1 MYLYSHNNIN
11 MLLLKKYWK
20 PILSILTVTY
30 LFWAINLITESK
42 KYSARAQEEKNKI
55 ADILNFND
63 RLLNFQEWVS
73 EAEWERKNKR
83 YNEVLAQAE
92 TYNAKAIHYG
102 VTLLYISLAFG
113 FFVALLLFSIKPY
126 FGFAFSLSIIAL
138 TLLLEGVLNPM
149 LEVGAFK
156 ENLTVKAKVKPI
168 ETPAYEYGMVRV
180 DSMNNRLNTMVDTLD
195 QRITSVTNDIHERSK
210 NAQNKL
216 KSISVFSSKVPLY
229 GKKISEKI
237 NALTSAIQ
245 PLTDLTHPLND
256 QLLQVKKLK
265 NGVLDSLKSVA
276 DMYADT
282 TYGINKVFPGRTY
295 FYYQNKGVFDIID
308 ILVKSKNYIVAICIG
323 LFSFIIPCIKLG
335 ASLFMLLFPKF
346 SSRRAQSIL
355 SFISKWSMADV
366 FVVGA
371 FLSYLSF
378 SNMSPG
384 VDVEANIV
392 FGLYF
397 FLCYVIISIL
407 LGELLKRSI
416 NESALLET
424 KNN

>member
-1 MYLYSHNNIN
+1 

-20 PILSILTVTY
+20 PILAILTITY

-42 KYSARAQEEKNKI
+42 KYSARDQEEKNKI

-73 EAEWERKNKR
+73 EAQWERKNKK
-83 YNEVLAQAE
+83 YNDVLAQAE
-92 TYNAKAIHYG
+92 MYNAKAINYG

-113 FFVALLLFSIKPY
+113 ILVALLLFPIKPY
-126 FGFAFSLSIIAL
+126 FGLAFSLSIIAL

-149 LEVGAFK
+149 LEAFK
-156 ENLTVKAKVKPI
+156 EKLTVKAKVKPI

-180 DSMNNRLNTMVDTLD
+180 DSMDNRLNTMVDTLD
-195 QRITSVTNDIHERSK
+195 QKITSVTNDIHERSK

-216 KSISVFSSKVPLY
+216 KSISTFSSKVPLY

-256 QLLQVKKLK
+256 QLLQVKNLK
-265 NGVLDSLKSVA
+265 NRVLDSLKSVA
-276 DMYADT
+276 DSYADT
-282 TYGINKVFPGRTY
+282 TYGIDKVFPGRTY

-308 ILVKSKNYIVAICIG
+308 ILVKSKNYVVAICIG
-323 LFSFIIPCIKLG
+323 LSSFIIPCIKLG

-355 SFISKWSMADV
+355 SFISKMGMADV

-407 LGELLKRSI
+407 LGALLKRSI

>member
-1 MYLYSHNNIN
+1 MEII
-11 MLLLKKYWK
+11 KKYWK
-20 PILSILTVTY
+20 PILAILTVVY
-30 LFWAINLITESK
+30 LAWSISIISESK
-42 KYSARAQEEKNKI
+42 KQSAKAQNEKNKI
-55 ADILNFND
+55 AEILNFND

-83 YNEVLAQAE
+83 YNEVLAHAE

-102 VTLLYISLAFG
+102 VTLFYISLAFG
-113 FFVALLLFSIKPY
+113 ILVALLLFSIKPY
-126 FGFAFSLSIIAL
+126 FGLAFSLSIIAL
-138 TLLLEGVLNPM
+138 TMLLEGVLNPM

-156 ENLTVKAKVKPI
+156 EKLTVKAKVKPI
-168 ETPAYEYGMVRV
+168 ETPAYDYGMMKV
-180 DSMNNRLNTMVDTLD
+180 DSLDNHLNSMVDSLD
-195 QRITSVTNDIHERSK
+195 TKIISITNDIHEKSK
-210 NAQNKL
+210 NAQTKLNTL
-216 KSISVFSSKVPLY
+216 KSFSSKIPFY
-229 GKKISEKI
+229 GSDLTKKI
-237 NALTSAIQ
+237 NAMSAVID
-245 PLTDLTHPLND
+245 PLTEMTHPLND
-256 QLLQVKKLK
+256 HLVQVKILK
-265 NGVLDSLKSVA
+265 DVVLDSLKSVA
-276 DMYADT
+276 DSYADT
-282 TYGINKVFPGRTY
+282 TYGIDKVFPGRTY

-308 ILVKSKNYIVAICIG
+308 ILVKSKNYVVAVCIG
-323 LFSFIIPCIKLG
+323 LFSFIIPCIKLS

-346 SSRRAQSIL
+346 SSKRTQSIL

-397 FLCYVIISIL
+397 FLCYVIISMV
-407 LGELLKRSI
+407 LGELLKRSLK
-416 NESALLET
+416 ESALLET

>member
-1 MYLYSHNNIN
+1 MYLYSHNKFI
-11 MLLLKKYWK
+11 MKVIKKYWK
-20 PILSILTVTY
+20 PILVMLTITY
-30 LFWAINLITESK
+30 LFGAINLITESK
-42 KYSARAQEEKNKI
+42 KHSVKAQKEKNKI

-63 RLLNFQEWVS
+63 RILNFQEWVS

-83 YNEVLAQAE
+83 YNEVLKQAE
-92 TYNAKAIHYG
+92 KHNTKAINYG
-102 VTLLYISLAFG
+102 VTLLYISLGFG
-113 FFVALLLFSIKPY
+113 VLVVMLLFRIKPY
-126 FGFAFSLSIIAL
+126 FGLAFSLSIIAL
-138 TLLLEGVLNPM
+138 TLLIEGVLNPM

-156 ENLTVKAKVKPI
+156 EKLTVKAKVKPI
-168 ETPAYEYGMVRV
+168 ETPAYEYGMNQV
-180 DSMNNRLNTMVDTLD
+180 DSMDYRLNSMVDSLD
-195 QRITSVTNDIHERSK
+195 QKITSVTNDIHEKSK
-210 NAQNKL
+210 SAQDKL
-216 KSISVFSSKVPLY
+216 KNISVFSSKVPVY
-229 GKKISEKI
+229 GKKISKNI
-237 NALTSAIQ
+237 NSLSSAIQ

-256 QLLQVKKLK
+256 QLLQVKNLK
-265 NGVLDSLKSVA
+265 NGVLDTLKSVA
-276 DMYADT
+276 EIYADT
-282 TYGINKVFPGRTY
+282 TYGIDKVFPGRTY

-308 ILVKSKNYIVAICIG
+308 ILVKSKNYVVAICIG

-346 SSRRAQSIL
+346 SSKRAQSIL

-407 LGELLKRSI
+407 LGALLKRSI